1 MLLFA
6 YENKLNETFVP
17 LNISVILTIL
27 IVYNFL
33 FFVIYPLGFSL
44 IYFFNII
51 YWGTSVG
58 IYSSSWRLLY
68 VSFFISYFALLLTFI
83 AHVENYYMYHIYF
96 IYLLW
101 TVVGHLQ
108 VKDLT
113 EQFPA
118 AAPLALVLKQF
129 LADRSLD
136 QSYSGG
142 LSSYCLV
149 SNATYSKA

>member
-83 AHVENYYMYHIYF
+83 AHVEKYYMFHLYF